1 MRARLRR
8 LRAAVR
14 SGLAVIAPLG
24 WYAVGIAALCWV
36 LASQLGWRELSIIA
50 ASALLLVL
58 IAIAF
63 TLGRLDL
70 NSTIAVEPARVIVG
84 ERAAGSLTL
93 QNLRSRTA
101 RRIRVELPVGK
112 ALAVFGVHRLPPAD
126 VTEEL
131 FVVPTNRRAVIPVGP
146 VTTVQGDP
154 LGLMR
159 RRQRWS
165 GSEEIFVHPRTVGL
179 STIAAG
185 LLRDMEGQ
193 TTNHLSPSDVAFHTL
208 RDYVPGDDRRHVHWK
223 SSAKANT
230 LLVKQYVD
238 TRRSHVAVLL
248 SCSENEYADEDEFEL
263 AISCAASV
271 AGQAMRDEQTLSMFA
286 GNERLPTDTQ
296 RGLMDRFSALEWARR
311 GAGVD
316 RCLELARQGAPDAS
330 VVVLCV
336 GSKLTVP
343 DIRRASARVA
353 MDASSVIL
361 RADAESRS
369 SYRVVGTSRFVNV
382 PALELLNRGLERGLA

>member
-1 MRARLRR
+1 
-8 LRAAVR
+8 
-14 SGLAVIAPLG
+14 
-24 WYAVGIAALCWV
+24 
-36 LASQLGWRELSIIA
+36 
-50 ASALLLVL
+50 
-58 IAIAF
+58 
-63 TLGRLDL
+63 
-70 NSTIAVEPARVIVG
+70 
-84 ERAAGSLTL
+84 
-93 QNLRSRTA
+93 
-101 RRIRVELPVGK
+101 
-112 ALAVFGVHRLPPAD
+112 
-126 VTEEL
+126 
-131 FVVPTNRRAVIPVGP
+131 
-146 VTTVQGDP
+146 
-154 LGLMR
+154 
-159 RRQRWS
+159 
-165 GSEEIFVHPRTVGL
+165 
-179 STIAAG
+179 
-185 LLRDMEGQ
+185 
-193 TTNHLSPSDVAFHTL
+193 
-208 RDYVPGDDRRHVHWK
+208 
-223 SSAKANT
+223 
-230 LLVKQYVD
+230 
-238 TRRSHVAVLL
+238 
-248 SCSENEYADEDEFEL
+248 L